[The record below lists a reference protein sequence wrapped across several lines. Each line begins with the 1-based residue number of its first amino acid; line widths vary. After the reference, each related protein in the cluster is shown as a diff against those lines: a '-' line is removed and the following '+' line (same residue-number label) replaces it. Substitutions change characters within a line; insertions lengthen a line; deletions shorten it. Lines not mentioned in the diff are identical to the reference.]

1 MMTSKGAW
9 AWDLFPNM
17 PAAGCCPSPSVQ
29 RATCAQTLRKECR
42 EWPKAGT
49 LRAKPLLFGLNH
61 SNVSSPVVAERLPE
75 LMQNLAAFQLVQGGS
90 MRTSGMAFWLATRAS
105 TTHCL
110 QSSILPTTETLWVRA
125 EKCTQVSLNAISQT
139 QWRVLIV
146 TPGSARWSMRFPND
160 VPNADDDAAQLY
172 RL

>member
-17 PAAGCCPSPSVQ
+17 PAAGCCPRPSVQ

-75 LMQNLAAFQLVQGGS
+75 LMQNLAAFQLVRGEYAYIGY
-90 MRTSGMAFWLATRAS
+90 GFLACDESFNYT
-105 TTHCL
+105 
-110 QSSILPTTETLWVRA
+110 LPPELHSADYGDPLGACKEVYPGVFERNFTNSVARLDCNTWVGTV
-125 EKCTQVSLNAISQT
+125 EHAIPERRSQ
-139 QWRVLIV
+139 R
-146 TPGSARWSMRFPND
+146 G
-160 VPNADDDAAQLY
+160 
-172 RL
+172 